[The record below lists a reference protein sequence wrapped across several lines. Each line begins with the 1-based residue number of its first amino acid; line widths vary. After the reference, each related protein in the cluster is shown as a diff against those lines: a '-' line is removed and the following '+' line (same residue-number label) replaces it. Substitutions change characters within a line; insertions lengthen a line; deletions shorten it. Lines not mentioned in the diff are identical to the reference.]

1 MIKKLGLLLALLI
14 TSLGW
19 TQGAFAN
26 SNSYAAAGGYPSC
39 YKGYGVGDPLY
50 NGTNG
55 DRWAVTGWCV
65 DKNGVLTPQTG
76 ITVNSTQP
84 VSQGGFAVPVLNYN
98 VGTNPG
104 GVAIPA
110 TTFDTLLAQQTGST
124 IVDYGGYSIT
134 ATIDTLKGSGGH
146 YVLPPAMPGEIFTI
160 VSASQSVITVDTLT
174 SAFATGEGFTY
185 ANADTIEWSPNAT
198 GMTAGQSIKS
208 PGNAGAMVTLISNVA
223 GQWQITNMQGQI
235 GATATSDSLWTVIST
250 Q

>member
-1 MIKKLGLLLALLI
+1 MIKKLGLLLALLM
-14 TSLGW
+14 LMG

-55 DRWAVTGWCV
+55 DRWAVQGWCV

-76 ITVNSTQP
+76 ITVNTTQP

-98 VGTNPG
+98 VGTNAG
-104 GVAIPA
+104 GVIVPES
-110 TTFDTLLAQQTGST
+110 TFDTLLAQQTGT
-124 IVDYGGYSIT
+124 IIVDYGGYSTT

-146 YVLPPAMPGEIFTI
+146 YVLPPAMPGETFTI
-160 VSASQSVITVDTLT
+160 ISASQSVITVDTLN

-185 ANADTIEWSPNAT
+185 ANADTIEWSPSGT
-198 GMTAGQSIKS
+198 GMTAGQNIKS
-208 PGNAGAMVTLISNVA
+208 PGNAGAMVTLTSTVA

-235 GATATSDSLWTVIST
+235 GGIATSDSLWTVIST